1 MASDTQLDRQP
12 AKPLSA
18 AERMRAYRHRR
29 SQGLRCVEVQVGRA
43 ELHGLI
49 AKGYLSP
56 DKRNDLHEIH
66 LAIEDFL
73 FDCLKDVWDRSAVM
87 R

>member
-1 MASDTQLDRQP
+1 MASDTQLDRQLG
-12 AKPLSA
+12 KPLSA

-29 SQGLRCVEVQVGRA
+29 RQGLRCIEVEVGRA

-56 DKRNDLHEIH
+56 DKRNDPHAIA
-66 LAIEDFL
+66 LAIDDLL
-73 FDCLKDVWDRSAVM
+73 FDCFHGFVPVM